1 MKYAAAFVSVYPWA
15 NPPGSSSN
23 SPKVVA
29 SPISSQAAGRS
40 AALNTWITKN
50 CTVKTLPWRPSMPKP
65 IILAADDSVT
75 VRKLIEISLKA
86 DEFDLHFAV
95 NGKECLAKANALKPA
110 LLLLD
115 YILPDMK
122 GVDICHALLNRP
134 ETRDI
139 PVLLISGNGA
149 AIRQTYENAGNV
161 ADYLTK
167 PFAPN
172 VLSAVV
178 GHLIAESGRKKT
190 EAAVDQELAA
200 TAVVSPA
207 AVPAAAPQ
215 CVIPENLRAKVI
227 QSIVAALQAPL
238 MA

>member
-1 MKYAAAFVSVYPWA
+1 MS
-15 NPPGSSSN
+15 
-23 SPKVVA
+23 
-29 SPISSQAAGRS
+29 R
-40 AALNTWITKN
+40 
-50 CTVKTLPWRPSMPKP
+50 P

-139 PVLLISGNGA
+139 PARGEAWVDGPVLDVLELKVGDALLLGDARLRIGRVIVTEPDRGA
-149 AIRQTYENAGNV
+149 GFVN
-161 ADYLTK
+161 
-167 PFAPN
+167 FAPRVMIN
-172 VLSAVV
+172 EADLPASKLS
-178 GHLIAESGRKKT
+178 
-190 EAAVDQELAA
+190 Q
-200 TAVVSPA
+200 PA
-207 AVPAAAPQ
+207 RRVT
-215 CVIPENLRAKVI
+215 
-227 QSIVAALQAPL
+227 
-238 MA
+238 